1 MRVVRHR
8 GQLPG
13 FSRPRARDARRRT
26 TESGEQGEPLT
37 GIEWFADE
45 WPIWR
50 IVHAKLATL
59 QEIGTY
65 WSLADVRKANDLLDA
80 YDGAERRMRKKQE
93 RSRR

>member
-1 MRVVRHR
+1 MRGFRHR
-8 GQLPG
+8 GQLWG
-13 FSRPRARDARRRT
+13 FSRARARDAQRRT

-50 IVHAKLATL
+50 IVYAKLATL
-59 QEIGTY
+59 QEIGEY
-65 WSLADVRKANDLLDA
+65 WSLGDVRKANDLLDA
-80 YDGAERRMRKKQE
+80 YEGAERRMRKRQE